1 MKCEKCGKEIPDG
14 ENKICEECKKTLLN
28 DLTVESKSDTTEN
41 KKEEKKENVE
51 NNNEKRNGSKI
62 FGIIL
67 VILIIIVALF
77 FILTK
82 TKVGDEVSDVL
93 GSNKVGN
100 SIANIRNYGYTTK
113 QGSWIYYIAATE
125 DGNNPAIYKSKEDGS
140 EKKLLYEEEGNIL
153 GLNAYGDYL
162 YFILINDEQVK
173 SNTTLSDEES
183 LDTLNNQICRMKLD
197 GSDFEVINS
206 NEFHNNCYEIYV
218 VDDKVYYIGLDT
230 NIYYM
235 DLDGKNKTKLNND
248 KSGFLGITDDYI
260 ILNVNKSDDEKSED
274 KNEVANNEVAEN
286 TDTNTITEES
296 TDNISDS
303 ESIFETKIMKRDGSN
318 LKSLT
323 GERLYSINILGNY
336 IYYVDQDKKIYKV
349 KIDGTDKTLISDKVT
364 AYNMCVSD
372 KYIFYM
378 SYTDED
384 KDEVAIYRL
393 DLDGKNE
400 TKIYDLDSYSS
411 FLNLVDGKIVFMDSD
426 DKKLSINEIDK
437 DGNNK
442 VALYEL
448 KYSSIEENSQA
459 SNENEVNT
467 NETTDTPD
475 TDTTNETTDTSNTDV
490 TNQTTDNANPAENT
504 QSN

>member
-14 ENKICEECKKTLLN
+14 ENKICEDCKKKLLE
-28 DLTVESKSDTTEN
+28 DLNVESKSDTTDN
-41 KKEEKKENVE
+41 KKDEKKAEKKENVE
-51 NNNEKRNGSKI
+51 NKKGNGSKI

-82 TKVGDEVSDVL
+82 TKVGDEFSNVL

-100 SIANIRNYGYTTK
+100 SIANIRNYGYTAK
-113 QGSWIYYIAATE
+113 QGSWVYYIAATE
-125 DGNNPAIYKSKEDGS
+125 DGNNPAIYRAKEDGS
-140 EKKLLYEEEGNIL
+140 EKKLLYEEDGNIL

-162 YFILINDEQVK
+162 YFILINDEQVT
-173 SNTTLSDEES
+173 SNTTLSEEES

-286 TDTNTITEES
+286 ADTNTIAEES
-296 TDNISDS
+296 TDNLNDS
-303 ESIFETKIMKRDGSN
+303 ESIFETKIMNRDGSN

-336 IYYVDQDKKIYKV
+336 IYYVDQNKKIYKV
-349 KIDGTDKTLISDKVT
+349 KIDGTDNTLISDKVT

-378 SYTDED
+378 NYTDED

-411 FLNLVDGKIVFMDSD
+411 FLNLVDGKIIFMDSD

-448 KYSSIEENSQA
+448 KYSSVEENSQE

-467 NETTDTPD
+467 NETTDT
-475 TDTTNETTDTSNTDV
+475 SNTEA
-490 TNQTTDNANPAENT
+490 TNQTTDNEAPAENT

>member
-28 DLTVESKSDTTEN
+28 DLTVESKSDTTENKDN

-173 SNTTLSDEES
+173 SNL
-183 LDTLNNQICRMKLD
+183 
-197 GSDFEVINS
+197 
-206 NEFHNNCYEIYV
+206 
-218 VDDKVYYIGLDT
+218 
-230 NIYYM
+230 
-235 DLDGKNKTKLNND
+235 
-248 KSGFLGITDDYI
+248 
-260 ILNVNKSDDEKSED
+260 
-274 KNEVANNEVAEN
+274 
-286 TDTNTITEES
+286 
-296 TDNISDS
+296 
-303 ESIFETKIMKRDGSN
+303 
-318 LKSLT
+318 
-323 GERLYSINILGNY
+323 
-336 IYYVDQDKKIYKV
+336 
-349 KIDGTDKTLISDKVT
+349 
-364 AYNMCVSD
+364 
-372 KYIFYM
+372 
-378 SYTDED
+378 
-384 KDEVAIYRL
+384 
-393 DLDGKNE
+393 
-400 TKIYDLDSYSS
+400 
-411 FLNLVDGKIVFMDSD
+411 
-426 DKKLSINEIDK
+426 
-437 DGNNK
+437 
-442 VALYEL
+442 
-448 KYSSIEENSQA
+448 
-459 SNENEVNT
+459 
-467 NETTDTPD
+467 
-475 TDTTNETTDTSNTDV
+475 
-490 TNQTTDNANPAENT
+490 
-504 QSN
+504 